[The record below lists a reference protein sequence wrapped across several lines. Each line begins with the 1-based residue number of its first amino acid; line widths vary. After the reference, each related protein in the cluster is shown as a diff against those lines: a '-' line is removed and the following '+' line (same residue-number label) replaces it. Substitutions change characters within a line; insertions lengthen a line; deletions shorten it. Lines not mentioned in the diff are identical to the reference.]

1 MESWNLF
8 NTCIANRNDRLS
20 NSQQHF
26 LGDHGLLF
34 HAVRMDQMVDHASSK
49 CNNYQGNFFLF
60 SKIKINM
67 KKLVI
72 LAAIL
77 FSFTACTENSRVKNF
92 GGEGTINLPKGRK
105 LVNVTWKE
113 TQIWY
118 LTRPMDS
125 SDVAQTYQFHEESS
139 YGVMEGTYNIIESK

>member
-1 MESWNLF
+1 
-8 NTCIANRNDRLS
+8 
-20 NSQQHF
+20 
-26 LGDHGLLF
+26 
-34 HAVRMDQMVDHASSK
+34 
-49 CNNYQGNFFLF
+49 
-60 SKIKINM
+60 M
-67 KKLVI
+67 KKLFVI
-72 LAAIL
+72 ALVAISLA
-77 FSFTACTENSRVKNF
+77 SCTENSRVKNW
-92 GGEGTINLPKGRK
+92 GGEGTINLPKGQK